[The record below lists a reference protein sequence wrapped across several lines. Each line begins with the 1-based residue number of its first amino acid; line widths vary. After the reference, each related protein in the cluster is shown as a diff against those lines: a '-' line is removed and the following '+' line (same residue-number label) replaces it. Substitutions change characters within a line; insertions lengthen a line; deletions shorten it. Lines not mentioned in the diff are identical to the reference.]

1 MSTDLTVST
10 LKTALQQQTQ
20 PSFQL
25 PDSSLVP
32 AHCHITE
39 IGISKSSLIDCGGT
53 VSERQS
59 AVVQLW
65 HSKDVDHRLS
75 ANKWLTI
82 IELAQSRLGVT
93 DDLPVEVEYQTET
106 T

>member
-1 MSTDLTVST
+1 
-10 LKTALQQQTQ
+10 
-20 PSFQL
+20 
-25 PDSSLVP
+25 
-32 AHCHITE
+32 
-39 IGISKSSLIDCGGT
+39 
-53 VSERQS
+53 
-59 AVVQLW
+59 

-106 T
+106 TGKYRLGYNGQHFQLQAMSTDCPAKATCSSDGNAQNSCC